1 MKDKLKYQEL
11 TRDELSNRL
20 NETQSELATAR
31 REHKLGRF
39 KKTSEFLRLRKEIAR
54 IKTHDRLKELKG

>member
-1 MKDKLKYQEL
+1 MAEKLKHSEL
-11 TRDELSNRL
+11 TVDDLANRL
-20 NETQSELATAR
+20 RDVTAELATAR

-54 IKTHDRLKELKG
+54 IKTHVRQKELKV